1 MGGTAMLD
9 ADTQVEVALRLRRI
23 GGQVRG
29 LERMV
34 GEPRLCV
41 DLLTQIS
48 AVQAALKGVGEE
60 ILRYHV
66 QRCVPGSFE
75 GRLRRNQRARLEELE
90 QIFSQYCKAP
100 RT

>member
-1 MGGTAMLD
+1 MLD
-9 ADTQVEVALRLRRI
+9 SDAQEQVALRLRRI

-34 GEPRLCV
+34 GDSRLCV

-60 ILRYHV
+60 ILRHHV
-66 QRCVPGSFE
+66 QHCVPASFSR
-75 GRLRRNQRARLEELE
+75 RLRRSERARLDELE
-90 QIFSQYCKAP
+90 KIFAQYCKEP
-100 RT
+100 RA